1 MLPNF
6 LVLPLA
12 AIPWLAPLSAQVG
25 QSVPSSY
32 VEVGKVP
39 LPQLPSEQWKRLSQ
53 MQGADGKPLR
63 LDVTL
68 SVDHGQVY
76 GAGVLRG
83 TGYSDV
89 DSAVVRWIQ
98 SNWKTAPWFGVGT
111 ESAVSFGID
120 PTLRQVRFE
129 ARGGRG

>member
-39 LPQLPSEQWKRLSQ
+39 LPQLSSEQWKRLSQ

-68 SVDHGQVY
+68 SVDLGRSM
-76 GAGVLRG
+76 ARAFCAEPAIP
-83 TGYSDV
+83 TS
-89 DSAVVRWIQ
+89 
-98 SNWKTAPWFGVGT
+98 
-111 ESAVSFGID
+111 
-120 PTLRQVRFE
+120 TLRLLDGYNQTGKRLP
-129 ARGGRG
+129 GSG